1 MASKSNAST
10 TGFVLHTLIEVPVSG
25 YFFAPLIAEFSA
37 AMSTSGMYGFCT
49 KEANPL
55 PVNRL
60 VASCSL

>member
-1 MASKSNAST
+1 MPALR
-10 TGFVLHTLIEVPVSG
+10 GFCFTILIDAVSLPVSG

-49 KEANPL
+49 KDANPL